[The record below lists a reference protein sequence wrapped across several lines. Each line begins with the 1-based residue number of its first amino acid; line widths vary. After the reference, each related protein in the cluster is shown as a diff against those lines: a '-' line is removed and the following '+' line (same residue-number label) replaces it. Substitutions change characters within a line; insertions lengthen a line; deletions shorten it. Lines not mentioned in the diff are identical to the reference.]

1 MIVVGAGPT
10 GLTAALA
17 LRAAGLPATVLEA
30 EPADR
35 ARPGSRALFVHNR
48 TLRLLAGLNPDLAEE
63 IAQRAVV
70 WPTRETYYRGRLVYS
85 RSYPPHSGGLPPF
98 ASLRQVETE
107 RLLLAACE
115 RAGVQFEWGT
125 GVTTVSTGPQ
135 AVTLET
141 GDGRRWSSGYVV
153 AADGARSAVRRSL
166 GVRLHGPR
174 PRGFH
179 VVVDLAEDPNRPMPP
194 RRIFRYEHP
203 ALDGRTVLQVPFAG
217 GWQIDL
223 QCRDTDAPETFDS
236 VEAARRW
243 LPAVVPKRYRDR
255 ILWVARY
262 HFHQVVAD
270 RLTDE
275 HHRVL
280 LAGEAAHL
288 FPPFGAR
295 GMNSG
300 IADAVAAAEAI
311 AAADAD
317 PTAVPRYAAR
327 RHAAARYNRD
337 AAGAALRHLRPGRAM
352 RIRQRCCATLAPV
365 VPALGRWLET
375 APYGPRQ
382 GPSADS
388 KY

>member
-30 EPADR
+30 EPVDR
-35 ARPGSRALFVHNR
+35 VRPGSRALFVHNR
-48 TLRLLAGLNPDLAEE
+48 TLRLLAGLNPELAEE
-63 IAQRAVV
+63 IAHRAVV

-115 RAGVQFEWGT
+115 RAGVRFEWGT
-125 GVTTVSTGPQ
+125 GVTTVSTGPE

-141 GDGRRWSSGYVV
+141 GDGRRWSSGYVI

-236 VEAARRW
+236 VEAARRCCPPW
-243 LPAVVPKRYRDR
+243 CRSGTGIGSCGSPGTSFTRWWPTGSPTGTTGCCSRGRRRTCSHRSRPRDEQR
-255 ILWVARY
+255 DSRRPSLR
-262 HFHQVVAD
+262 
-270 RLTDE
+270 
-275 HHRVL
+275 
-280 LAGEAAHL
+280 
-288 FPPFGAR
+288 
-295 GMNSG
+295 
-300 IADAVAAAEAI
+300 
-311 AAADAD
+311 
-317 PTAVPRYAAR
+317 PRRSR
-327 RHAAARYNRD
+327 RRTPIRRRCPGTPRD
-337 AAGAALRHLRPGRAM
+337 DTRRHLRPGRAM

-382 GPSADS
+382 GPSAES

>member
-17 LRAAGLPATVLEA
+17 LRSAGLPATVLEA

-35 ARPGSRALFVHNR
+35 SRPGSRALFVHGR
-48 TLRLLAGLNPDLAEE
+48 TLRLLAGLSPELAEE
-63 IAQRAVV
+63 IADRSVV

-85 RSYPPHSGGLPPF
+85 RSYPSHSPGLPPF

-115 RAGVQFEWGT
+115 RAGVRFEWGAAVNT
-125 GVTTVSTGPQ
+125 VTTGPE

-141 GDGRRWSSGYVV
+141 GDGRRWSSEYVV
-153 AADGARSAVRRSL
+153 AADGARSAVRQSL
-166 GVRLHGPR
+166 GVGLHGPR
-174 PRGFH
+174 PHGFH

-194 RRIFRYEHP
+194 RRTFHYEHP
-203 ALDGRTVLQVPFAG
+203 ALDGRTVLLVPFAG
-217 GWQIDL
+217 GWQVDL
-223 QCRDTDAPETFDS
+223 QCRETDDPAAFDS

-243 LPAVVPKRYRDR
+243 LPAVVPGRYRDR

-270 RLTDE
+270 RLTDG

-300 IADAVAAAEAI
+300 MADAVAAAEAI

-317 PTAVPRYAAR
+317 PAAVPGYAAR

-337 AAGAALRHLRPGRAM
+337 AAGVALRHLRPGRAM

-382 GPSADS
+382 GPSAES